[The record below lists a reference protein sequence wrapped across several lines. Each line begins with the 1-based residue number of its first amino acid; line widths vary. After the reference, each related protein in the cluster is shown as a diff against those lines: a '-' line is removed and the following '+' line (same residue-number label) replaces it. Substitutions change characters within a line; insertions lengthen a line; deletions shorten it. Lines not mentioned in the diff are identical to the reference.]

1 MLFLILLFSIFTLIA
16 VFLLYLSNKHQKLI
30 NKPLPK
36 RVRLIAYLLLLVAF
50 LLININLSLSGSIFT
65 SLMVL
70 MLSVISVPLV
80 GLWLKREKA

>member
-1 MLFLILLFSIFTLIA
+1 MLFLILLFSILTLIA

-50 LLININLSLSGSIFT
+50 LLININFSLSGSIFT

>member
-1 MLFLILLFSIFTLIA
+1 MLFLIFLFSISTLIA

-50 LLININLSLSGSIFT
+50 LLININFSLSGSIFT